1 MRFVS
6 SKFTSLAMSRLHHL
20 KIPSTTAD
28 SKQSSPTSRNSNA
41 HNNASFTAATTGGRG
56 RVQVEERDELDK
68 EQDMESSGDQLT
80 IPLPP
85 SAYAKLH
92 HTAEVGGGIK
102 IFSPTIPSSQQQ
114 QHPANLSQAL
124 LDKTA
129 KDRKAL
135 LVYLKS
141 MFLGRGLWLGICR
154 IPLREI
160 GRFYRSSL
168 SAATASAILSP
179 PPSSSP
185 APLPTSSMT
194 VRVSGLFSLGVG
206 VGTLLRSATPVE
218 FAKALNMLLL

>member
-1 MRFVS
+1 
-6 SKFTSLAMSRLHHL
+6 MSRLHHL
-20 KIPSTTAD
+20 KIPSTTGD
-28 SKQSSPTSRNSNA
+28 SKHHSSATGRNSND
-41 HNNASFTAATTGGRG
+41 N
-56 RVQVEERDELDK
+56 
-68 EQDMESSGDQLT
+68 EQDLESSGDLLT
-80 IPLPP
+80 TPLPP
-85 SAYAKLH
+85 SAFLK
-92 HTAEVGGGIK
+92 
-102 IFSPTIPSSQQQ
+102 QQ
-114 QHPANLSQAL
+114 QHPSSLSQAL

-168 SAATASAILSP
+168 SAASSSASAVLSPSPSSP
-179 PPSSSP
+179 PPIPS
-185 APLPTSSMT
+185 SSMT
-194 VRVSGLFSLGVG
+194 ARVSGLFSLGVG